1 MNDGLLP
8 RRYAKALYKLALE
21 RGDDKLIYDQLREF
35 SFRDTSVDELKRVVF
50 NPENPAELKGAA
62 ILNFLGFQPGTSL
75 DDFLLMV
82 IRKNRAN
89 ILSMIAWSYMQLYRE
104 ANNIA
109 RVEIVTASE
118 LPSPE
123 VEAIINLVKK
133 RLGDV
138 TLEIIQEID
147 PELIGGFTVTIND
160 LQLDASVRNEL
171 RQLRLHL
178 LNK

>member
-8 RRYAKALYKLALE
+8 RRYAKALYKLAVE
-21 RGDDKLIYDQLREF
+21 RGDDKVIYDQLRELT
-35 SFRDTSVDELKRVVF
+35 FRDTSVDLLKRVVM
-50 NPENPAELKGAA
+50 NPEISPEKKGAV
-62 ILNFLGFQPGTSL
+62 ILQYIGGKPGSSL
-75 DDFLLMV
+75 DEFLLMV
-82 IRKNRAN
+82 IKNNHAN
-89 ILSMIAWSYMQLYRE
+89 MLSAIGWCYLQLYRE
-104 ANNIA
+104 AHNIA
-109 RVEIVTASE
+109 NVEIVTASE

-123 VEAIINLVKK
+123 VEQIIALVKK

-138 TLEIIQEID
+138 TLEITQQVD
-147 PELIGGFTVTIND
+147 PQLIGGFTVTIND